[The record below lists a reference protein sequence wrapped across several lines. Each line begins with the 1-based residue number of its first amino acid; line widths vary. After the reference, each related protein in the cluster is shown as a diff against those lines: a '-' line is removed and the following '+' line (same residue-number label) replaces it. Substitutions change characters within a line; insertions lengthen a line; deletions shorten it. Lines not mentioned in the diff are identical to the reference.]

1 MKLSHNTLLAH
12 ENKAKLSVGVSCD
25 LINEKC
31 RASSFTNPSC
41 SSSDFSCS
49 SNTLSCD
56 ESLIV
61 ENKLL
66 KKEVICLTNDLRKC
80 YGQMTKFNIVG

>member
-1 MKLSHNTLLAH
+1 MLAH
-12 ENKAKLSVGVSCD
+12 ENKIKLSMDVSCD
-25 LINEKC
+25 LFKDKC
-31 RASSFTNPSC
+31 CASSSTNTSC
-41 SSSDFSCS
+41 SSSDFSRS
-49 SNTLSCD
+49 SEKFSCD

-61 ENKLL
+61 ENELL